1 MELRF
6 LIFTMGIDVSLYLSH
21 LLFRNN
27 VAILPGF
34 GAFVAT
40 TTPALIDHARG
51 MLTPPSKVLTF
62 NGNLKIND
70 GFLINLIRHKHGI
83 TAHEARAVIENF
95 VKSIEDILRNRDTV
109 RLDSIG
115 KLYLNNNSNIIFEPD
130 TKANFNANTF
140 GLPAV
145 QYYALSRNANPTAT
159 TNSTPLVKP
168 AAKPLV
174 VPTVTTTA
182 TETATIPEVTTPT
195 VAPVIE
201 TPPIVQT
208 TQETPVVGWWSTRK
222 YLAAAAVLGLTATA
236 AIWQYSKNKT
246 DDGLEARVVPTSD
259 VRVNVGPNGKND
271 VVEIAEVPL
280 NQDSIKL
287 YNDAI
292 TAQQE
297 AEAAKN
303 KAVTPAPVV
312 APPATT
318 TPSAAPSETTTP
330 SVTSKQFTA
339 TLLIGSFSSTRNA
352 KKAERRLRRKGFTPY
367 NKTFN
372 GLRRVGAI
380 VHYNSENEKTRYMN
394 RLRKIFGNTVWQLEK

>member
-1 MELRF
+1 
-6 LIFTMGIDVSLYLSH
+6 MGIDVSLYLSH

-83 TAHEARAVIENF
+83 TAHESRAVIENF

-145 QYYALSRNANPTAT
+145 QYYALSRNAATTAT
-159 TNSTPLVKP
+159 TTPLVKP
-168 AAKPLV
+168 STKPLV
-174 VPTVTTTA
+174 VPNTTTN
-182 TETATIPEVTTPT
+182 TAEAAPNTTIPAIETPI
-195 VAPVIE
+195 VE
-201 TPPIVQT
+201 TPPIVNPT
-208 TQETPVVGWWSTRK
+208 SETPVVGWWNTRK
-222 YLAAAAVLGLTATA
+222 YLAAAAILGLTATA
-236 AIWQYSKNKT
+236 ALWQYGKNKAT
-246 DDGLEARVVPTSD
+246 DGLEARVVPTSD
-259 VRVNVGPNGKND
+259 VRVNVGPNGKTSVD
-271 VVEIAEVPL
+271 EIAEVVV

-287 YNDAI
+287 YQDAI
-292 TAQQE
+292 AAQQE
-297 AEAAKN
+297 AEAAKH
-303 KAVTPAPVV
+303 KVIAPPPV
-312 APPATT
+312 APPVT
-318 TPSAAPSETTTP
+318 TPNAAPSETPAP
-330 SVTSKQFTA
+330 SVAAKEFTA

-352 KKAERRLRRKGFTPY
+352 KKAERRLRRKGFKTY
-367 NKTFN
+367 NKSFN

-380 VHYNSENEKTRYMN
+380 VQYNSESERTRYMN

>member
-1 MELRF
+1 
-6 LIFTMGIDVSLYLSH
+6 MGIDVSLYLSH

-51 MLTPPSKVLTF
+51 MLMPPSKVLTF
-62 NGNLKIND
+62 NANLKIND

-95 VKSIEDILRNRDTV
+95 VKSIEDILRHRDTV

-168 AAKPLV
+168 STKPLV
-174 VPTVTTTA
+174 VPMVATNV
-182 TETATIPEVTTPT
+182 TETTPIPEVAAVPT
-195 VAPVIE
+195 VEV
-201 TPPIVQT
+201 PPIVNT
-208 TQETPVVGWWSTRK
+208 TPETPVVGWWNTRK

-236 AIWQYSKNKT
+236 ALWQYNKNET
-246 DDGLEARVVPTSD
+246 SNGLEAKVVPTSD
-259 VRVNVGPNGKND
+259 VRVNVGPNGKSNGE
-271 VVEIAEVPL
+271 EIAEIPV

-297 AEAAKN
+297 AEAAKE
-303 KAVTPAPVV
+303 KAVTSPPI
-312 APPATT
+312 APPITKTAPT
-318 TPSAAPSETTTP
+318 APSETIAP
-330 SVTSKQFTA
+330 SETSKQFTA
-339 TLLIGSFSSTRNA
+339 TLLIGSFSSHRNA
-352 KKAERRLRRKGFTPY
+352 KKAERRLRRKGFTTY

-380 VHYNSENEKTRYMN
+380 VHYNSENEKTRYIN